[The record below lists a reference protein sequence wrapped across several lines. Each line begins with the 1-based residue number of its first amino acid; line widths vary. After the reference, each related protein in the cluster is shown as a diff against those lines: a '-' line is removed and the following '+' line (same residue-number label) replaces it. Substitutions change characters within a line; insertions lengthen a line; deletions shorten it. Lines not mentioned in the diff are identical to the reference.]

1 MPSQRDAPP
10 GSAPLKPAG
19 SALLKPEG
27 ASLAPGSARS
37 LLMTVLG
44 ELVWPSGQPAW
55 TSALV
60 YVLRG
65 LGVEEQA
72 ARQAIAR
79 AAASAWMTPE
89 RRGREV
95 RWSLGPKMVRIIESG
110 APRVYSLSDP
120 FTSWDGRW
128 LAVLVT
134 IPQSHRHTRRP
145 LYSGLTW
152 AGLGNPVPGLWLGPH
167 VERAAEI
174 DKLIDG
180 LGLRK
185 HTISFVGT
193 VTDIGMS
200 QTDIV
205 AQGWDLGALHQHYQQ
220 VWDAVADLSPRDGDE
235 VLFAHVRM
243 ISEWQELP
251 RTDPQLP
258 EALLPDWIGRR
269 VAQRIETLRARW
281 TPAVRERFAGI
292 NADLGPGSRPEK

>member
-10 GSAPLKPAG
+10 GSALLKPAG
-19 SALLKPEG
+19 SALLKAEG

-281 TPAVRERFAGI
+281 TPAVRERFAQI
-292 NADLGPGSRPEK
+292 NADLGPAPRQEK

>member
-10 GSAPLKPAG
+10 GSALLKPAG
-19 SALLKPEG
+19 SALLKAEG

-55 TSALV
+55 TSALG

-281 TPAVRERFAGI
+281 TPAVRERFAQI
-292 NADLGPGSRPEK
+292 NADLGPAPRQEK

>member
-1 MPSQRDAPP
+1 
-10 GSAPLKPAG
+10 
-19 SALLKPEG
+19 
-27 ASLAPGSARS
+27 
-37 LLMTVLG
+37 
-44 ELVWPSGQPAW
+44 
-55 TSALV
+55 
-60 YVLRG
+60 
-65 LGVEEQA
+65 
-72 ARQAIAR
+72 
-79 AAASAWMTPE
+79 
-89 RRGREV
+89 
-95 RWSLGPKMVRIIESG
+95 
-110 APRVYSLSDP
+110 
-120 FTSWDGRW
+120 
-128 LAVLVT
+128 VT

-220 VWDAVADLSPRDGDE
+220 VWDAVADTAPRDGDE

-281 TPAVRERFAGI
+281 TPAVRERFAQI
-292 NADLGPGSRPEK
+292 NADLGPGSRQEK

>member
-10 GSAPLKPAG
+10 GSALLKPA
-19 SALLKPEG
+19 G

-95 RWSLGPKMVRIIESG
+95 RWSLGLKMVRIIESG

-167 VERAAEI
+167 VERAGEI

-200 QTDIV
+200 QADIV
-205 AQGWDLGALHQHYQQ
+205 EQGWDLGALHQHYQQ
-220 VWDAVADLSPRDGDE
+220 VWDAVADLAPRDGDE
-235 VLFAHVRM
+235 VLFTHVRM